1 MVEFMATLSTQIG
14 FDDLSDACAA
24 YGLRI
29 AGVCDVRGNDSL
41 PNLASLV
48 LLAPSEPGF
57 WEVFAHSDEYN
68 DGFEHPMDRWSARV
82 IGNLGTEFGGTAY
95 FPFGGAPYHP
105 FYSWA
110 LSTGRVY
117 ASPLRFL
124 VDNESGL
131 YVSFRGAIGFT
142 QNISDPRPV
151 LSTPCAGC
159 AAPCLTSCPADALD
173 ETDYNVPKC
182 KSYLMNAIES
192 CETFGCAARR
202 ACPYTAKTQRP
213 VAHAKFHMRAF
224 MGA

>member
-1 MVEFMATLSTQIG
+1 
-14 FDDLSDACAA
+14 
-24 YGLRI
+24 
-29 AGVCDVRGNDSL
+29 
-41 PNLASLV
+41 
-48 LLAPSEPGF
+48 
-57 WEVFAHSDEYN
+57 
-68 DGFEHPMDRWSARV
+68 MDRWSTRV

-131 YVSFRGAIGFT
+131 FVSFRGAIGFT

>member
-131 YVSFRGAIGFT
+131 FVSFRGAI
-142 QNISDPRPV
+142 
-151 LSTPCAGC
+151 
-159 AAPCLTSCPADALD
+159 
-173 ETDYNVPKC
+173 
-182 KSYLMNAIES
+182 
-192 CETFGCAARR
+192 
-202 ACPYTAKTQRP
+202 
-213 VAHAKFHMRAF
+213 
-224 MGA
+224 

>member
-1 MVEFMATLSTQIG
+1 MTYRARVQRM
-14 FDDLSDACAA
+14 DC
-24 YGLRI
+24 GLRGCAMCAVMI
-29 AGVCDVRGNDSL
+29 ACQISHHWFCL
-41 PNLASLV
+41 PQ
-48 LLAPSEPGF
+48 
-57 WEVFAHSDEYN
+57 D

-82 IGNLGTEFGGTAY
+82 IGNLSTECGGTLY

-124 VDNESGL
+124 VDHESGL

-142 QNISDPRPV
+142 HEIADPRPV

-159 AAPCLTSCPADALD
+159 AAPCLTSCPADAVD
-173 ETDYNVPKC
+173 ENDYNVPKC
-182 KSYLMNAIES
+182 KSYLINATGS

-202 ACPYTAKTQRP
+202 ACPHTAKTQRP
-213 VAHAKFHMRAF
+213 TAHAQFHMRAF
-224 MGA
+224 KLIFEIRPL